1 MEFRKYELTDA
12 DWTAKKA
19 TLEITTEGPEGP
31 VTSYDPAKV
40 VAVHEIGHICTKWGE
55 DAEGMPVCE
64 IESPM
69 YAVDILWTDVAEAS
83 FASNLVWPE
92 PCGVHI
98 FAGWAEQYAKDYCV
112 ANPEAAYCQPPT
124 PPVEE

>member
-12 DWTAKKA
+12 DWMAKKA
-19 TLEITTEGPEGP
+19 TLEITDAEGE
-31 VTSYDPAKV
+31 TYYDPSKV

-69 YAVDILWTDVAEAS
+69 YAVDILWTNTALSS

-112 ANPEAAYCQPPT
+112 ANPSAAYCQPPT
-124 PPVEE
+124 PPSEL

>member
-1 MEFRKYELTDA
+1 MEFRKYELTNA

-19 TLEITTEGPEGP
+19 TLQITDAEGN
-31 VTSYDPAKV
+31 TSYDPAKV

-69 YAVDILWTDVAEAS
+69 YAVDILWANTAEAS
-83 FASNLVWPE
+83 FGANLVWPE

-98 FAGWAEQYAKDYCV
+98 FAGWAEQYAKDYCE

-124 PPVEE
+124 PPAEL

>member
-1 MEFRKYELTDA
+1 MEFRKFEFTDA

-69 YAVDILWTDVAEAS
+69 YAVDILWVDQPLAS
-83 FASNLVWPE
+83 FDSSVVFPE
-92 PCGVHI
+92 PCGVHV
-98 FAGWAEQYAKDYCV
+98 FAGWEQKYANTYCEMF
-112 ANPEAAYCQPPT
+112 PDSEYCKPSDPIVQ
-124 PPVEE
+124 

>member
-1 MEFRKYELTDA
+1 MEFRKYEFA

-19 TLEITTEGPEGP
+19 TIEITDAEGN
-31 VTSYDPAKV
+31 TYYDPSKV

-55 DAEGMPVCE
+55 DAEGKPICE

-69 YAVDILWTDVAEAS
+69 YAVDILWANTAEAS
-83 FASNLVWPE
+83 FGANLVWPE

-98 FAGWAEQYAKDYCV
+98 FAGWAEQYAKDYCE

-124 PPVEE
+124 PPVE

>member
-19 TLEITTEGPEGP
+19 TIQTTIETPEGGQE
-31 VTSYDPAKV
+31 VVWDNTKV

-69 YAVDILWTDVAEAS
+69 YAVDILWTDVADAS
-83 FASNLVWPE
+83 FNGNIVWPE
-92 PCGVHI
+92 PCGVHV
-98 FAGWAEQYAKDYCV
+98 FAGWAEQYAKDYCA
-112 ANPEAAYCQPPT
+112 ANPDATYCQPPLNL
-124 PPVEE
+124 

>member
-19 TLEITTEGPEGP
+19 TLQITDAEGN
-31 VTSYDPAKV
+31 TYYDPSKV

-98 FAGWAEQYAKDYCV
+98 FAGWAEQYAKDYCE

-124 PPVEE
+124 PPSEL